1 MAYFYLV
8 ADKKTGKGTHLA
20 ECSSPSVAIADA
32 AKDMFTAQRVEGA
45 VLDALKATM
54 DVRKIGKDAEPA
66 TPPADSKDGQQEQQP
81 GQTGGDDDNQP
92 PADGDKGAKG
102 KGGE

>member
-45 VLDALKATM
+45 VLDALKSTM
-54 DVRKIGKDAEPA
+54 TVRKIGKDAEPA
-66 TPPADSKDGQQEQQP
+66 TPPAGEAKEPGTGDNDGK
-81 GQTGGDDDNQP
+81 TP
-92 PADGDKGAKG
+92 PNEPDGDKGKN